1 MREILNTLPIYIA
14 LIAALLNLVRRQW
27 SLNLIA
33 LVLQFIFLI
42 PSLLDL
48 FPFQIALIQP
58 FTGIMVSLMLYLTLH
73 QVGGV
78 EPIKLNRSLTPGEIF
93 RALAGIFLLA
103 IVFFFLD
110 DFQKAVFPTVPLQH
124 LYLSF
129 GLMLT
134 GIMQLGTI
142 REPLYLAIGLLT
154 FLSGFQLLY
163 SALEFSYLLEALFVA
178 VNLLLGIVG
187 SFFIVKNAES
197 RPE

>member
-1 MREILNTLPIYIA
+1 MRELLSSLPAYIA

-27 SLNLIA
+27 SLNLIT
-33 LVLQFIFLI
+33 LVLQFIFII
-42 PSLLDL
+42 PSLLNL
-48 FPFQIALIQP
+48 FPIQIALIQP
-58 FTGIMVSLMLYLTLH
+58 FTGIMVSLMLYLTLNE
-73 QVGGV
+73 VGGI
-78 EPIKLNRSLTPGEIF
+78 EPINLTRTVTPGEIF

-103 IVFFFLD
+103 IIRFFLND
-110 DFQKAVFPTVPLQH
+110 LQKAVFPTVSPEH
-124 LYLSF
+124 LYLSL
-129 GLMLT
+129 GLMLM

-178 VNLLLGIVG
+178 VNLLLGMVG

-197 RPE
+197 GSE

>member
-1 MREILNTLPIYIA
+1 
-14 LIAALLNLVRRQW
+14 
-27 SLNLIA
+27 
-33 LVLQFIFLI
+33 
-42 PSLLDL
+42 
-48 FPFQIALIQP
+48 
-58 FTGIMVSLMLYLTLH
+58 
-73 QVGGV
+73 
-78 EPIKLNRSLTPGEIF
+78 
-93 RALAGIFLLA
+93 
-103 IVFFFLD
+103 
-110 DFQKAVFPTVPLQH
+110 
-124 LYLSF
+124 F